1 MDDVT
6 EITQLVLKE
15 RQGRDRGWWDQ
26 MREAFADDA
35 TVRLSWYRGSGAGFV
50 EQSRKMAGCGD
61 TSAHRLSPP
70 VVHLRGD
77 RAFVEVPAV
86 IEMRTTVDEIE
97 VDLESAAR
105 LYFRV
110 ERRGGRW
117 LIVALDP
124 VYERDTLAAAHPG
137 VTLPIGPAEVAQYRP
152 PYRFLSHVLT
162 RRGYAAGGDL
172 YGDDRPEEAAR
183 FYAEAFRWLDGAA

>member
-6 EITQLVLKE
+6 AITQLVLKE
-15 RQGRDRGWWDQ
+15 RQGRDRGWWDR
-26 MREAFADDA
+26 MRECFAEDS
-35 TVRLSWYRGSGAGFV
+35 TVRLSWFRGSGGEFV
-50 EQSRKMAGCGD
+50 EASQQMSGRGD

-70 VVHLRGD
+70 VVHLREN

-86 IEMRTTVDEIE
+86 IEMRTTLDEVE

-110 ERRGGRW
+110 ARHADRW
-117 LIVALDP
+117 LITALDP
-124 VYERDTLAAAHPG
+124 VYERDTVRPAHPG
-137 VTLPIGPAEVAQYRP
+137 VPLSIGPAEVAQFRP
-152 PYRFLSHVLT
+152 PYRFLSYSLT
-162 RRGYAAGGDL
+162 RRGYSVGDDL

-183 FYAEAFRWLDGAA
+183 FYAEAFTWLDETA